1 MRPVIKALT
10 KDQSDR
16 SKVENDLLLNYF
28 KKLGCFADL
37 KISNSDLL
45 RNIASIECFWLPKHE
60 VLFRIG
66 DRGRNFYIQL
76 SGRSQLF
83 IQNPEIAALKELIKD
98 DEEKITTL

>member
-1 MRPVIKALT
+1 MRPVIKALS

-16 SKVENDLLLNYF
+16 SKIENDILLNYF
-28 KKLGCFADL
+28 KKLNCFADL
-37 KISNSDLL
+37 KISNADLL

-98 DEEKITTL
+98 DEEKIT